1 MPANMSEMCRGGGA
15 RCGTRFSWRVGVLWS
30 KLAAHLCCHL
40 QDGVIWRGRPPT
52 RSLPNHAHH
61 QGQERSHKPEAATHD
76 GNRWHT
82 HAEIN
87 KEALRSS
94 WNVHAWSR
102 FYFQMGIPRTETPW
116 VRQISRPTC
125 PPRWPSPCWT
135 YWSSL
140 FTITRSAFLCY
151 EKLILISVVHVWKD
165 GDVLCQCF
173 QGQ

>member
-82 HAEIN
+82 R
-87 KEALRSS
+87 ALKLIK
-94 WNVHAWSR
+94 SR
-102 FYFQMGIPRTETPW
+102 WDPVEMFMCDLGS
-116 VRQISRPTC
+116 ISRWEYPGRRHPESDGCGGQLVHRGGPHRAGRTGALC
-125 PPRWPSPCWT
+125 SPSQGLL
-135 YWSSL
+135 SSVMRNS
-140 FTITRSAFLCY
+140 F
-151 EKLILISVVHVWKD
+151 
-165 GDVLCQCF
+165 
-173 QGQ
+173 